1 MISRVIVT
9 GMDVYLVP
17 VGPNRFE
24 LYCESAEDAATPVTE
39 KADGPWSRRRWKFSL
54 VVLWKQLQQ
63 KFNLVLAA
71 IEREQDRVPAAPAS
85 PRESGGIMQRL
96 RARGLRWVAERIAEQ
111 RLLWKLRGQ
120 SKVRA
125 YFPFGLDTAAAL
137 ATIRE
142 SLGRDL
148 SRHLR
153 WLAVDAIGGLFSLL
167 LVPLPGPNVPG
178 YYFTFRLVGHL
189 LAIEG
194 ARQGLRVVSWDLLPS
209 APLAELA
216 GLERLPSDARASRVR
231 AIAAELGLPRLA
243 RFFER
248 TAVEIA

>member
-1 MISRVIVT
+1 MISRVIVAV
-9 GMDVYLVP
+9 MDVYLVP
-17 VGPNRFE
+17 VGPNRFG
-24 LYCESAEDAATPVTE
+24 LYCESVEDQAPPQAER
-39 KADGPWSRRRWKFSL
+39 ADGLWKRLYQKFSA
-54 VVLWKQLQQ
+54 
-63 KFNLVLAA
+63 VLAA
-71 IEREQDRVPAAPAS
+71 IEREQDRIRAAPAAQ
-85 PRESGGIMQRL
+85 PESGGLMHRL
-96 RARGLRWVAERIAEQ
+96 RLRGLRWIAERIAEQ

-120 SKVRA
+120 SEVGA
-125 YFPFGLDTAAAL
+125 FFPSGIDAAVAL
-137 ATIRE
+137 ATIRG
-142 SLGRDL
+142 SLDRDL

-189 LAIEG
+189 LAIQG
-194 ARQGLRVVSWDLLPS
+194 ARHGLRVVSWNLRPS